1 MNGQVDQAMHTKELA
16 RTLRAIAELAEF
28 QRSQELYHFA
38 GWLEQGPNETILAR
52 LKRMT
57 PSTVYPLQLK
67 DSLEAIELGF
77 RNACAPKQANT
88 IRAVIELFCGRPGA
102 TVEAFIAEISVL
114 PQMANH
120 KSKRFKTADLAL
132 VKDITN
138 QLAGPSLDTKSFE
151 GILANL
157 RSSKLVGTA
166 TLTLI
171 ANGYLE
177 NRRVYRDRRSAL
189 EAIERHF
196 RTNASQPVQTCEVLG

>member
-1 MNGQVDQAMHTKELA
+1 MHTKELA

-38 GWLEQGPNETILAR
+38 GWFEQGSNETILAR
-52 LKRMT
+52 LKRMN

-67 DSLEAIELGF
+67 ESLEAMELGF
-77 RNACAPKQANT
+77 RNAGAPKQANT
-88 IRAVIELFCGRPGA
+88 LRAVLELFCGRPGA

-114 PQMANH
+114 PEITNH
-120 KSKRFKTADLAL
+120 KSKRFKRADPALA
-132 VKDITN
+132 KDITS
-138 QLAGPSLDTKSFE
+138 QLAGPSLDIEAFE

-157 RSSKLVGTA
+157 RSSKLIGTA

-177 NRRVYRDRRSAL
+177 NRRVYRDRRTAL

-196 RTNASQPVQTCEVLG
+196 RSKTSEATRTCEVLG